1 MKTIIKRVLSAV
13 LILAIVFS
21 LPTVVSAETSLT
33 YVHAYSDAD
42 NQHRLLAL
50 VEISG
55 SPYINANDA
64 LLLSGYEA
72 YQEDA
77 GKATF
82 HYGAHKVEFKDNQ
95 KEYDGVYY
103 YPLKELMDA
112 LSTRYCYEE
121 ATNTLIF
128 ITCSNYFENLLADC
142 ESVYLD
148 NYTLDFYEGTGWQL
162 AGVYEILGGMRFDVL
177 WGGYQQEIY
186 KEAVAGIITEADTEN
201 LSTIKQGDSVM
212 SKLAKILNFVEKD
225 INGIK
230 TYEDFLGTDLDGVIK
245 AYSLL
250 NDLIPGISV
259 KNAIEI
265 LEYVQKSSSSAE
277 LYSNAV
283 AYGLINNTQ
292 ISDWNLSHSADL
304 VYAYYGNNKPTYE
317 AVIQSLVDD
326 IRNDVLNDIPVG
338 QITVDLIK
346 EAVGSELGGIYI
358 NSAYVKLAKMI
369 FDEMGMKERTSAV
382 MQTVACRNIQEF
394 TINQYINIRSLN
406 SYYAL
411 EGYSAKNKRAK
422 ELKYSTILYL
432 RACQYAYSLYEFDD
446 TLGFATNYWKE
457 KTQEAIS
464 LVSSYSDDE
473 LGLTVENSNLDL
485 STAKTY
491 EANDECTF
499 IPEKIVLTD
508 WNSGTEEQCPS
519 ITFREDMECDIR
531 FNMAEYIQDF
541 STKYE
546 LLISQ
551 DNQKAIKVDLTG
563 IEISD
568 LRAQGFTCF
577 YLFEVEEGLWRY
589 YGASTGYTQSWSLY
603 KASSNSTILS
613 ESKRVESVDSDIT
626 GDYQLIDG
634 RVFDILTVQNFNKEE
649 MVFDAVWYRTADMN
663 NANGSPFG
671 HIIPFHYKEF
681 NEGLN
686 EYFYETTGIIE
697 VNSNSIVLTIFDTK
711 LPYIDA
717 GSYTYEKAK
726 ATASDDALFDNTY
739 WWLSFGQTIA
749 TNYYAKFYNDG
760 TFSAVSTGS
769 TSFYNGT
776 YEYYKETLIINFV
789 SNLNQSLNNV
799 YFNKEGSDFVSVE
812 EYPMQ
817 VGSGHYTISP
827 DSNASYNDYINQ

>member
-13 LILAIVFS
+13 LILAVVFS
-21 LPTVVSAETSLT
+21 LPTVVSAEASLT

-55 SPYINANDA
+55 SPYINANDS

-72 YQEDA
+72 YQEDV

-82 HYGAHKVEFKDNQ
+82 HYGAHKVEFKDGQ

-112 LSTRYCYEE
+112 LSTRYHYEE
-121 ATNTLIF
+121 VTNTLIF
-128 ITCSNYFENLLADC
+128 ITCSTYYENLLADC

-186 KEAVAGIITEADTEN
+186 KEAVAGIIAEADTES
-201 LSTIKQGDSVM
+201 LSAIKQGDSVM
-212 SKLAKILNFVEKD
+212 SKLAKILNFVETD
-225 INGIK
+225 IDGIK
-230 TYEDFLGTDLDGVIK
+230 TYEDFLGTDLDGIIE

-265 LEYVQKSSSSAE
+265 LEYVQESSSSAE

-283 AYGLINNTQ
+283 AYGLVQNTQ

-326 IRNDVLNDIPVG
+326 VKNDILNEIPVG

-369 FDEMGMKERTSAV
+369 FDEMGMKERTSAI

-394 TINQYINIRSLN
+394 AINQYLDIRSLN

-411 EGYSAKNKRAK
+411 EGYSAKNERAK

-464 LVSSYSDDE
+464 LISSYSDDE
-473 LGLTVENSNLDL
+473 LGLTVENKKFDL

-491 EANDECTF
+491 EANDESIF
-499 IPEKIVLTD
+499 IPEKIVLSD

-519 ITFREDMECDIR
+519 ITFRENMVCDVR

-546 LLISQ
+546 LLISP

-577 YLFEVEEGLWRY
+577 YLFEIEADLWRY
-589 YGASTGYTQSWSLY
+589 YGTSTGYTQSWSLY
-603 KASSNSTILS
+603 KASSTSTILS
-613 ESKRVESVDSDIT
+613 ESKRVEPVDGDIV
-626 GDYQLIDG
+626 GEYQLSNG
-634 RVFDILTVQNFNKEE
+634 SVLDILTVQTFNTEE
-649 MVFDAVWYRTADMN
+649 MVFDAVWYRTADMY

-671 HIIPFHYKEF
+671 NIIPFHYKEY

-686 EYFYETTGIIE
+686 EYFYETTGIVEI
-697 VNSNSIVLTIFDTK
+697 NSDSVVLTIFDTK
-711 LPYIDA
+711 LPYIETK
-717 GSYTYEKAK
+717 SYTYEKAK
-726 ATASDDALFDNTY
+726 PTVSEDELFDNTY
-739 WWLSFGQTIA
+739 WWLSFGQTMGTTYA
-749 TNYYAKFYNDG
+749 AKFFNDG
-760 TFSAVSTGS
+760 TFSAVSTGNGS
-769 TSFYNGT
+769 VSMGT
-776 YEYYKETLIINFV
+776 YDYYMGTLIINLDPYF
-789 SNLNQSLNNV
+789 NV
-799 YFNKEGSDFVSVE
+799 YFNKNGSEFVSVE

-817 VGSGHYTISP
+817 VGSGCYTISP
-827 DSNASYNDYINQ
+827 DNNATYNDYIR

>member
-1 MKTIIKRVLSAV
+1 MKTIIKRVLCAV

-72 YQEDA
+72 YQEDS

-82 HYGAHKVEFKDNQ
+82 HYGAHKVEFKDDQ

-112 LSTRYCYEE
+112 LSTRYYYEE

-128 ITCSNYFENLLADC
+128 ITCSTYYENLLADC

-201 LSTIKQGDSVM
+201 LSTIKQGDTVM

-326 IRNDVLNDIPVG
+326 VRNDILNDIPVG

-346 EAVGSELGGIYI
+346 KAVGSELGGIYI

-411 EGYSAKNKRAK
+411 EGYSAKNERAK
-422 ELKYSTILYL
+422 ALKYSTILYL

-457 KTQEAIS
+457 KTQAAIS
-464 LVSSYSDDE
+464 LISSYSDDE
-473 LGLTVENSNLDL
+473 LSLVVINKELELSGVEY
-485 STAKTY
+485 Y
-491 EANDECTF
+491 EKPGNYSF
-499 IPEKIVLTD
+499 IPAVLEFKD
-508 WNSGTEEQCPS
+508 WSAGAHDTCPT
-519 ITFREDMECDIR
+519 ITFKEDSSCDVV
-531 FNMAEYIQDF
+531 FNMAEYMLECSATFEVYMTVDGERF
-541 STKYE
+541 V
-546 LLISQ
+546 
-551 DNQKAIKVDLTG
+551 KVNLG
-563 IEISD
+563 NIEIED
-568 LRAQGFTCF
+568 GKTHKTPIF
-577 YLFEVEEGLWRY
+577 YLFEAIDGTWEY
-589 YGASTGYTQSWSLY
+589 YGEGIGFTLVCG
-603 KASSNSTILS
+603 K
-613 ESKRVESVDSDIT
+613 
-626 GDYQLIDG
+626 
-634 RVFDILTVQNFNKEE
+634 TVQDTELAVGVYFPDESRDSLTIEE
-649 MVFDAVWYRTADMN
+649 HGANGDISFSASWYRTADISDVVGTVYGN
-663 NANGSPFG
+663 VVPFTYARHDANLDEYYDETVGVLEFEDG
-671 HIIPFHYKEF
+671 KIILTLF
-681 NEGLN
+681 
-686 EYFYETTGIIE
+686 ETTLPWIE
-697 VNSNSIVLTIFDTK
+697 I
-711 LPYIDA
+711 
-717 GSYTYEKAK
+717 GSYSYAYWGSEEEVQTSYNKSVLLDMQ
-726 ATASDDALFDNTY
+726 SDERG
-739 WWLSFGQTIA
+739 WIR
-749 TNYYAKFYNDG
+749 TNYYDSQQVYVEDMLIKFHNDG
-760 TFSAVSTGS
+760 SVTYFVGTPWGGDVIYEKY
-769 TSFYNGT
+769 TGT
-776 YEYYKETLIINFV
+776 YKITHDTLYIDGQAYRLNAYTAGSSTMNLYALGEYAI
-789 SNLNQSLNNV
+789 
-799 YFNKEGSDFVSVE
+799 DF
-812 EYPMQ
+812 
-817 VGSGHYTISP
+817 SG
-827 DSNASYNDYINQ
+827 DYICEVSEIFGT